1 VTAAKAAIP
10 LVKHNARSPLSSFA
24 RRLKKKNKN
33 RNKLRRK
40 KMQGEM
46 TKAILLIL
54 VKTASSALY
63 TPTKKKKNLSKASLV
78 GFPLL
83 V

>member
-1 VTAAKAAIP
+1 
-10 LVKHNARSPLSSFA
+10 
-24 RRLKKKNKN
+24 
-33 RNKLRRK
+33 
-40 KMQGEM
+40 MQGEM
-46 TKAILLIL
+46 TKAVLLIL